1 MHLST
6 ISRLFIHLFL
16 QSFVNLHTA
25 GDYSF
30 CISLS
35 RFSKDKMPN
44 NLALYAK
51 IVYFCMRY

>member
-25 GDYSF
+25 GDHSF

-44 NLALYAK
+44 NLAFYAK
-51 IVYFCMRY
+51 IV